1 MGNLLVG
8 GTNFY
13 RVSLVVNAHV
23 FSFKMVV
30 DLVAVAD
37 Y

>member
-23 FSFKMVV
+23 FSVKMVV